1 MAKSDKALS
10 PEQVEWVVNDM
21 GEIGVRISGV
31 SFFLYKGES
40 IVYSEKHEDGSPM
53 MVRHVQKREFGE
65 VCRPPHF
72 LHEKPEQRYNE
83 GDGWTP
89 LT

>member
-1 MAKSDKALS
+1 MSKNGKPLS
-10 PEQVEWVVNDM
+10 PEQVEWVVNDI
-21 GEIGVRISGV
+21 GELGVRISGT

-40 IVYSEKHEDGSPM
+40 IVYPRKQEDGSPM
-53 MVRHVQKREFGE
+53 KVRRVQKREFGE
-65 VCRPPHF
+65 VCRPPGF
-72 LHEKPEQRYNE
+72 QHEKPEQRYDE